1 MSRLSIRYLIISFI
15 ATAVVAV
22 LIQLFLLTLL
32 EQNQGLLAGAALVG
46 GWWGNLA
53 TAGTV
58 AIFAAR
64 RAAAGFTD
72 PRLGRLLGLS
82 IGMWVGVGAIAG
94 LVASALILGSQVP
107 NASIRPGLI
116 VVFGL
121 VSMLVCLIAGTIAG
135 REAAQPP
142 ETEEEA

>member
-1 MSRLSIRYLIISFI
+1 LLISFI

-22 LIQLFLLTLL
+22 LIQFFLLTLL

-64 RAAAGFTD
+64 RAATGFTD
-72 PRLGRLLGLS
+72 PRVGRLLGLS
-82 IGMWVGVGAIAG
+82 ISIWVGIGAIAG
-94 LVASALILGSQVP
+94 LIVSALILGNQVP

-116 VVFGL
+116 AVFGL
-121 VSMLVCLIAGTIAG
+121 VSMLVCLVAGTIAG

-142 ETEEEA
+142 EAEEEA